1 MKIKHFTSS
10 STNWGIAPIWAI
22 LAVSLA
28 TAHSGYGITQEI
40 LDNAVLVEEFLF
52 DDADGT
58 AINEVSNS
66 ANSGNSFDTD
76 TDTAD
81 VTTNGSG
88 QLNASL
94 KSNTAFGSNYIDFS
108 RIDSGVVY
116 AWMELTWDFQST
128 FDASETEEIRLSLLN
143 NDPRGTEITAQWELG
158 RTGSS
163 ALTIGGTANGTG
175 VSDIAAVEFNGGSMT
190 QSSTFIAVVEADLD
204 NDEYSVHY
212 SSDAGANYTIVG
224 TGQMDATRGVD
235 SLRMVLNNDFS
246 GDDVLIDRLAFATAV
261 PEPAHFGLI
270 LSLFGSLWFGLQ
282 RSRRGT

>member
-1 MKIKHFTSS
+1 MIDKPFNSLPV
-10 STNWGIAPIWAI
+10 NWSIVPSAAI
-22 LAVSLA
+22 LVVSLA
-28 TAHSGYGITQEI
+28 TVHSGYGLTPEI

-52 DDADGT
+52 DDAVGTTIDG
-58 AINEVSNS
+58 ASNS

-76 TDTAD
+76 TDTED

-94 KSNTAFGSNYIDFS
+94 KSNTEFGSNYIDFS

-116 AWMELTWDFQST
+116 AWMELTWDFQS
-128 FDASETEEIRLSLLN
+128 FDAQETEEIRLSLLN
-143 NDPRGTEITAQWELG
+143 NDPRGTEITAQWELE

-175 VSDIAAVEFNGGSMT
+175 ASDIAAVEFNDGSVT

-204 NDEYSVHY
+204 NDAYSVHY
-212 SSDAGANYTIVG
+212 SSDDGANYTIVG

-235 SLRMVLNNDFS
+235 SLRMVLNNDLS
-246 GDDVLIDRLAFATAV
+246 SDDVLIDRLAFATAI
-261 PEPAHFGLI
+261 PEPAHFGLV
-270 LSLFGSLWFGLQ
+270 LSLFGSLWLGLQ
-282 RSRRGT
+282 RRRRGT